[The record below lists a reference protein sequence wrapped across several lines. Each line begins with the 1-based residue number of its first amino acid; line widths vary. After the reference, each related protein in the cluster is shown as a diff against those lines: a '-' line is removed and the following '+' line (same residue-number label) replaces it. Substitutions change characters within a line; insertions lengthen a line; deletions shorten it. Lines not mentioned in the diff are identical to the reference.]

1 MIDSFPNLFLSEMI
15 TTLSTFLKTL
25 SSKLGDPE
33 ERLDARDSWKAQS
46 QNIALPVGH
55 KKSNGRTVLNTGILG
70 ILKRS
75 LGTLVP
81 EEVFLPFTHI

>member
-1 MIDSFPNLFLSEMI
+1 M
-15 TTLSTFLKTL
+15 